1 MMDDPQ
7 QLCQRALSHRDA
19 QEMAMAYTAIEQA
32 ARTAPLDARIAFI
45 RAQIALETGRPSAA
59 LFAMAQKFDP
69 DNLMLARNHALSLAN
84 AGRVGDA
91 TALLADLLSKQP
103 EWLDGHKALAN
114 LMRAADSN
122 AAFDRSYAAAC
133 RAAPHSL
140 ALRLAWF
147 HMVSLTRDWEKA
159 TRIIEDGARLIGE
172 RAAFALAR
180 IFIASE
186 SGAAAKNTSL
196 FDAVADVRD
205 AGLDLCQ
212 TRFWLRLGEA
222 KRAEAIAVRHIGAP
236 TAPVFWPYLSTAWR
250 LSDDPKAAW
259 LDDSAQHIKS
269 YDLEFAAGELD
280 LLAQVLRGLHDRKA
294 HFLEQSVRGGTQTDG
309 QLFFHHNPVIQ
320 AVRAKVTQCV
330 ADYIGALPPIIADH
344 PLLGVPRGGDVLF
357 AGSWSVRLG
366 AQGHHSVHTHPQGW
380 ISSALYVSLPSTEDL
395 GAKPAGWLSFGS
407 PPPEL
412 SLSLPPYHAV
422 EPIPGRLVLF
432 PSTMW
437 HETVP
442 FSDGERLSIAFD
454 VRGHG

>member
-7 QLCQRALSHRDA
+7 QLCQRALSFRDA
-19 QEMAMAYTAIEQA
+19 QEMTMAFTAIEQA
-32 ARTAPLDARIAFI
+32 ARRAPDDARISFI
-45 RAQIALETGRPSAA
+45 RAQIALETGRPSVA
-59 LFAMAQKFDP
+59 LFVTAQKFDP
-69 DNLMLARNHALSLAN
+69 GNLMLARNHALSLAN
-84 AGRVGDA
+84 AGRVGEA

-103 EWLDGHKALAN
+103 EWLDGHKAMAN
-114 LMRAADSN
+114 LIRASDSN
-122 AAFDRSYAAAC
+122 AVFDHSYAAAC
-133 RAAPHSL
+133 RAVPQSL

-147 HMVSLTRDWEKA
+147 HMVSLTRNWEKA

-172 RAAFALAR
+172 RPAFTLAR

-186 SGAAAKNTSL
+186 SGVAAKDTRL
-196 FDAVADVRD
+196 FEAVADVRD

-222 KRAEAIAVRHIGAP
+222 KRAEAIAERHIGTP
-236 TAPVFWPYLSTAWR
+236 TAPVFWPYLSIAWR
-250 LSDDPKAAW
+250 LSDNPKAAW
-259 LDDSAQHIKS
+259 LDDPARHIKS
-269 YDLEFAAGELD
+269 YDLDFAADELD
-280 LLAQVLRGLHDRKA
+280 QVARVLRGLHDRKA

-309 QLFFHHNPVIQ
+309 QLFFHHDPVIQ

-330 ADYIGALPPIIADH
+330 ADYIAALPPIIAGH
-344 PLLGVPRGGDVLF
+344 PLLGLPRGGDARF
-357 AGSWSVRLG
+357 AGSWSVRLS

-380 ISSALYVSLPSTEDL
+380 ISSALYVSLPSPEDL
-395 GAKPAGWLSFGS
+395 GAQPAGWLSFGS

-412 SLSLPPYHAV
+412 NLSLPPFHAV
-422 EPIPGRLVLF
+422 EPKPGRLVLF

-442 FSDGERLSIAFD
+442 FNDGERLSIAFD